1 LTATKRKDDGLAAY
15 KRILLKMSGEARGGE
30 SGRGFDKA
38 ALQMAAGEIRDV
50 CAAGIELAVVVG
62 AGNFVRGVESASLG
76 IERATADYM
85 GMTATLMNAMALQ
98 SAVEAMGYS
107 TRVLTAVQADQVAE
121 PYIRRRAMRHM
132 EKGRVVILA
141 GGTGNPYCTTDTAA
155 ALRAVELDCKAV
167 LKATKVDGVY
177 TADPEENPHAMRY
190 DRLTF
195 SQAIRENLR
204 IMDATAFTMCRENHM
219 PIVVFSMRIAGNT
232 IKAAKGQGIGT
243 TVEGD

>member
-1 LTATKRKDDGLAAY
+1 VAAY
-15 KRILLKMSGEARGGE
+15 KRILLKLSGEALGGE
-30 SGRGFDKA
+30 SARGLDKA

-50 CAAGIELAVVVG
+50 CSAGIELAVVVG
-62 AGNFVRGVESASLG
+62 AGNFVRGAESAALG

-85 GMTATLMNAMALQ
+85 GMAATLLNALALQ

-107 TRVLTAVQADQVAE
+107 TRVLTAIKADEMAE

-155 ALRAVELDCKAV
+155 ALRAIELDCKAI

-177 TADPEENPHAMRY
+177 TNDPLTNPNALRY
-190 DRLTF
+190 DSISY

-204 IMDATAFTMCRENHM
+204 IMDSTAFTMCQENRV
-219 PIVVFSMRIAGNT
+219 PIIVYSMKIPGNT
-232 IKAAKGQGIGT
+232 IKAAIGQTIGT
-243 TVEGD
+243 TVAGG

>member
-1 LTATKRKDDGLAAY
+1 MAAY
-15 KRILLKMSGEARGGE
+15 KRILLKLSGEALGGE
-30 SGRGFDKA
+30 SARGLDKA

-50 CAAGIELAVVVG
+50 CSAGIELAVVVG
-62 AGNFVRGVESASLG
+62 AGNFVRGAESAALG

-85 GMTATLMNAMALQ
+85 GMAATLLNALALQ

-107 TRVLTAVQADQVAE
+107 TRVLTAIKADEMAE

-155 ALRAVELDCKAV
+155 ALRAIELDCKAI

-177 TADPEENPHAMRY
+177 TNDPLTNPNALRY
-190 DRLTF
+190 DSISY

-204 IMDATAFTMCRENHM
+204 IMDSTAFTMCQENRV
-219 PIVVFSMRIAGNT
+219 PIIVYSMKIPGNT
-232 IKAAKGQGIGT
+232 IKAAIGQTIGT
-243 TVEGD
+243 TVAGG